1 MKEIK
6 TRQELKEAVKHSRSV
21 VMYGK
26 EDCLHCSI
34 VRTCIESVEM
44 QYPLISFFFTEEK
57 ELAEKKHIEEFPVL
71 LFYENGNIEGAL
83 VGSGKITK
91 IKEMLNLWFLKD

>member
-1 MKEIK
+1 MLEIK
-6 TRQELKEAVKHSRSV
+6 TNDDLKKVAKMSRTV

-26 EDCLHCSI
+26 PDCLHCSI

-44 QYPLISFFFTEEK
+44 QYPLISFFFAEEK
-57 ELAEKKHIEEFPVL
+57 ELAEKKHIEVFPVL